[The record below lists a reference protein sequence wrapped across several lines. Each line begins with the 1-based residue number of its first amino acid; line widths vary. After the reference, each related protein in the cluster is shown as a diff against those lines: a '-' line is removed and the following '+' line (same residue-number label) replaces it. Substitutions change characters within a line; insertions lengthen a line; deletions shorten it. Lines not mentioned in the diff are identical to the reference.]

1 MVEVAA
7 LYAALAIPMLVFG
20 FLLESLIP
28 SVVAW
33 NRLRPVVESPIPE
46 DRADR
51 SPLRSGSL
59 DVWVDSL
66 SFSFPDEPEEAVIR
80 NVSLRVEPGEMVALV
95 GQTGSGKSTLCAAL
109 GGVLDEVEDS
119 VMVGGVSLAD
129 VSPEVRANRIAYV
142 FQEPFLF
149 SGSIRTNVD
158 IDGSRSDEEVLAACE
173 AAALDEWIATLPDGL
188 DTVVGERGVTVSGGQ
203 RQRIALARALMSEA
217 DLVILDDATSAVDTV
232 VEERILDRLRS
243 GRGAT
248 MVIVAHRLS
257 TIERADRVIYM
268 VDGQIR
274 GNGLHK
280 ELLNEAGYRE
290 LVMAYAEAANQ

>member
-1 MVEVAA
+1 
-7 LYAALAIPMLVFG
+7 
-20 FLLESLIP
+20 
-28 SVVAW
+28 
-33 NRLRPVVESPIPE
+33 
-46 DRADR
+46 
-51 SPLRSGSL
+51 
-59 DVWVDSL
+59 
-66 SFSFPDEPEEAVIR
+66 
-80 NVSLRVEPGEMVALV
+80 
-95 GQTGSGKSTLCAAL
+95 
-109 GGVLDEVEDS
+109 
-119 VMVGGVSLAD
+119 
-129 VSPEVRANRIAYV
+129 
-142 FQEPFLF
+142 
-149 SGSIRTNVD
+149 
-158 IDGSRSDEEVLAACE
+158 
-173 AAALDEWIATLPDGL
+173 
-188 DTVVGERGVTVSGGQ
+188 
-203 RQRIALARALMSEA
+203 MSEA